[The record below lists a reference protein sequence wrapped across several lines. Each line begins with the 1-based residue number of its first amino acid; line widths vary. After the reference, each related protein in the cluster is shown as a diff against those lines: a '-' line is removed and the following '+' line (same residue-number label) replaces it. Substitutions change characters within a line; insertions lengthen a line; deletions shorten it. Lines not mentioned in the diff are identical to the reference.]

1 MEPTLDFDSKSIQRD
16 LFRMNTIA
24 SISEQLK
31 LFRDERDWQK
41 FHTVKDLA
49 AAISIEAS
57 ELQELTLWKSVDEIN
72 ISLNDE
78 EFRTNIEEECADVL
92 NYLILISHEV
102 GFDLLDVAV
111 EKIKKMAK
119 NTQ

>member
-1 MEPTLDFDSKSIQRD
+1 
-16 LFRMNTIA
+16 MNTIA
-24 SISEQLK
+24 SISEHLK

-72 ISLNDE
+72 ISLEDE
-78 EFRTNIEEECADVL
+78 EFRTKIEEECADVL

-111 EKIKKMAK
+111 EKIKKNGEKYPVNKSKGVATK
-119 NTQ
+119 YNKL